1 MAHLWR
7 ASENAVRAK
16 FAVAASRA
24 LRRRNDPK
32 GFVVFRSI
40 DQGEAEAEDEVE
52 DVAEDVAAAVL
63 LRAVFSGVRTV
74 FSTVFSTVTVR
85 AGGAGGVAP
94 SLAPPLMR
102 PSKNPNSSPR
112 RSPTASVST
121 NALAGPGLLLAVRM
135 SLLLPMVLFPHR
147 LSLPPH
153 NGPSVRSHR
162 KSMSYLRATRCASRT
177 PHAPASYEHD
187 AIAPSQVR
195 TSENNPSPKVG
206 E

>member
-1 MAHLWR
+1 MHHAALR
-7 ASENAVRAK
+7 TSQNSVRAK
-16 FAVAASRA
+16 FAVAAFRA
-24 LRRRNDPK
+24 LRRRNDSI

-52 DVAEDVAAAVL
+52 DVAAAVL
-63 LRAVFSGVRTV
+63 LGAIFSGVRTV

-102 PSKNPNSSPR
+102 PRKNPNSTPR

-121 NALAGPGLLLAVRM
+121 NALAGPGLLLAVRI

-147 LSLPPH
+147 LSVSPH
-153 NGPSVRSHR
+153 SGPSVRSHR
-162 KSMSYLRATRCASRT
+162 KSMSYLRATRCASWT

-195 TSENNPSPKVG
+195 TSEN
-206 E
+206 

>member
-1 MAHLWR
+1 MVRQLLR
-7 ASENAVRAK
+7 ASG
-16 FAVAASRA
+16 AASYRHELLLRHP
-24 LRRRNDPK
+24 LRRRNDSI

-52 DVAEDVAAAVL
+52 DVAAAVL
-63 LRAVFSGVRTV
+63 LGALFSGVRM
-74 FSTVFSTVTVR
+74 VFSTVTVR

-102 PSKNPNSSPR
+102 PRKNPNSTPR

-121 NALAGPGLLLAVRM
+121 NALAGPDLLLAVRM

-147 LSLPPH
+147 LSVSPH
-153 NGPSVRSHR
+153 SGPSVRSPR
-162 KSMSYLRATRCASRT
+162 KSMSYLRAIRCASWT

-195 TSENNPSPKVG
+195 TSENFPSTHSG
-206 E
+206 A